1 MSNEFGKGLY
11 PVEDNISYSVKDV
24 GISRNMFL
32 RHLGRS
38 EQEDAAGRIVYFSGL
53 LDAWAGVSVAKICE
67 MMKEDLAVHEAR
79 EKANTA
85 IRENAEREAVA
96 EKKSA
101 EHRFWCRMTLGIY
114 GLFAKAPESY
124 TAPIIEVKEVP
135 FSVVYVWGP
144 NAVFTGI
151 RELIEKGL
159 LKLEKMMED
168 GKEIDV
174 LFPTE
179 ALIAKAMLS

>member
-1 MSNEFGKGLY
+1 
-11 PVEDNISYSVKDV
+11 
-24 GISRNMFL
+24 
-32 RHLGRS
+32 LGRF

-53 LDAWAGVSVAKICE
+53 LDVWAGVSVAKICE
-67 MMKEDLAVHEAR
+67 MMKEDLAVYEAR
-79 EKANTA
+79 EKANV
-85 IRENAEREAVA
+85 ILRENNEREVA
-96 EKKSA
+96 AKELMAKYRLRCK
-101 EHRFWCRMTLGIY
+101 MTLGIY
-114 GLFAKAPESY
+114 SLFAKAPESY

-179 ALIAKAMLS
+179 ALIAKAMVS